1 MELNL
6 EWSSIK
12 SRSFTYISSMT
23 DTNVDAL
30 LSPVLD
36 LQELLSDILQ
46 LGGDFAAW
54 NGSRHQRVL
63 HRLADGMGSVRHPG
77 PVSPR

>member
-1 MELNL
+1 
-6 EWSSIK
+6 
-12 SRSFTYISSMT
+12 MT

-77 PVSPR
+77 QCDWAFGKGNFGGISDLL